1 MIFMLRAF
9 HKCMIF
15 YGSIGYIMA
24 GSFFKSLLHRIY
36 AKHTAV
42 NILSGKTFAR
52 ATRVHVITDLLSAL
66 LIRNIFN
73 IGFDLNVDDES
84 LPRNSMKL

>member
-1 MIFMLRAF
+1 MLRTF
-9 HKCMIF
+9 HKCIIF

-24 GSFFKSLLHRIY
+24 GSFFKSLLQRIY
-36 AKHTAV
+36 AKHTAA

-52 ATRVHVITDLLSAL
+52 AIRLHVITYSLSAL

>member
-36 AKHTAV
+36 AKHTAA